1 MKRKYLLGALVGA
14 ALSLGSMAYGAQQ
27 DFTLVNHTGMSL
39 SAMYVAPESD
49 ENSWGSDLFE
59 GKVLPDGNEV
69 DIVFSPQNQE
79 CDYAINFKDAAGT
92 EWEIRHVDLC
102 YGTWTKL
109 NLTMEGGKVI
119 WAKE

>member
-1 MKRKYLLGALVGA
+1 MKRKYLLSVVVGA
-14 ALSLGSMAYGAQQ
+14 AISLASMASAAQQ
-27 DFTLVNHTGMSL
+27 DFTLVNHTGLEL

-69 DIVFSPQNQE
+69 DIVFSPQNSE
-79 CDYAINFKDAAGT
+79 CDYAINFKDSAGT

-109 NLTMEGGKVI
+109 NLTMQGGKVH
-119 WAKE
+119 WEKQ